1 MSKAAQIRALLELCK
16 KPKEIAAEV
25 GVHPGYIQAV
35 KQRLRLGSNRP
46 ADKAWWAKN
55 PDLQRARWRAA
66 MKRRTLKKQ
75 QQRAEARAP

>member
-1 MSKAAQIRALLELCK
+1 MSKASQIRDLLEQGK

-25 GVHPGYIQAV
+25 DAHPGYIQAV
-35 KQRLRLGSNRP
+35 KQRMRLGSNRP

-66 MKRRTLKKQ
+66 MKRRAIKKQ
-75 QQRAEARAP
+75 QQKAEARAQ